1 MSREWTKE
9 ELNTASEIM
18 KQNGEMGF
26 EEFCHAL
33 EQKQPVSF
41 ELAERSRKELVKDI
55 SEILGEKAEYMRMPT
70 CAYRVG
76 GYTIAKDGTLTWEA
90 DDDAEVLLRALTAR
104 GWDYAIVIDTAV
116 TEETQ
121 PEVKAEPDASA
132 EENTCGEA
140 EADTYGF
147 CIELPDE
154 ALPDAAR
161 VNLDRL
167 IESKGNLLRKALG
180 TDTIVYKITDG
191 KIRFLWFHI
200 SGSPEEVTAYTQLI
214 TALPM
219 EITDVREIEK
229 KDYSVNK
236 IDLSGLKI
244 LMAEDN
250 DLNAEIAIVQLEEL
264 GIKITRAA
272 DGEEAVR
279 IFKENPQGRFG
290 LILMD
295 VMMPKMNGYEATR
308 AIRHLDDC
316 PDGRKIPIIAMTAN
330 AFAEDVQA
338 SLDAGMNGHIS
349 KPIVM
354 DEVIKT
360 ITRNLN

>member
-1 MSREWTKE
+1 MSRDWTKE
-9 ELNTASEIM
+9 ELNAGSEMM
-18 KQNGEMGF
+18 KQKGHMGF
-26 EEFCHAL
+26 VEFCHAI

-41 ELAERSRKELVKDI
+41 NLRERDRKELVKDI

-214 TALPM
+214 TALVEM
-219 EITDVREIEK
+219 AKNSKRITAKERTVENEK
-229 KDYSVNK
+229 YAFRCFLLRLGFIGAEYKQTCK
-236 IDLSGLKI
+236 TLLKNFEGSS
-244 LMAEDN
+244 AFRTQE
-250 DLNAEIAIVQLEEL
+250 
-264 GIKITRAA
+264 AA
-272 DGEEAVR
+272 DKYRAKQEGKKEDENRSEE
-279 IFKENPQGRFG
+279 
-290 LILMD
+290 
-295 VMMPKMNGYEATR
+295 
-308 AIRHLDDC
+308 
-316 PDGRKIPIIAMTAN
+316 
-330 AFAEDVQA
+330 
-338 SLDAGMNGHIS
+338 DAACL
-349 KPIVM
+349 
-354 DEVIKT
+354 E
-360 ITRNLN
+360 

>member
-1 MSREWTKE
+1 MSRDWTRE
-9 ELNTASEIM
+9 ELNAASEMM
-18 KQNGEMGF
+18 KQNSHMGV
-26 EEFCHAL
+26 EEFCQAL
-33 EQKQPVSF
+33 AQNQPVSF

-200 SGSPEEVTAYTQLI
+200 SSSPEEVTAYTQLI
-214 TALPM
+214 TALVEM
-219 EITDVREIEK
+219 AKNSKRITAKERTVENEK
-229 KDYSVNK
+229 YAFRCFLLRLGFIGAEYKQTCK
-236 IDLSGLKI
+236 TLLKNFEGSS
-244 LMAEDN
+244 AFRTQE
-250 DLNAEIAIVQLEEL
+250 
-264 GIKITRAA
+264 AA
-272 DGEEAVR
+272 DKYRAKQEGKKEDENRSEE
-279 IFKENPQGRFG
+279 
-290 LILMD
+290 
-295 VMMPKMNGYEATR
+295 
-308 AIRHLDDC
+308 
-316 PDGRKIPIIAMTAN
+316 
-330 AFAEDVQA
+330 
-338 SLDAGMNGHIS
+338 DAACL
-349 KPIVM
+349 
-354 DEVIKT
+354 E
-360 ITRNLN
+360 

>member
-1 MSREWTKE
+1 
-9 ELNTASEIM
+9 
-18 KQNGEMGF
+18 
-26 EEFCHAL
+26 
-33 EQKQPVSF
+33 
-41 ELAERSRKELVKDI
+41 
-55 SEILGEKAEYMRMPT
+55 MRMPT

-200 SGSPEEVTAYTQLI
+200 SSSPEEVTAYTQLI
-214 TALPM
+214 TALVEM
-219 EITDVREIEK
+219 AKNSKRITAKERTVENEK
-229 KDYSVNK
+229 YAFRCFLLRLGFIGAEYKQTCK
-236 IDLSGLKI
+236 TLLKNFEGSS
-244 LMAEDN
+244 AFRTQE
-250 DLNAEIAIVQLEEL
+250 
-264 GIKITRAA
+264 AA
-272 DGEEAVR
+272 DKYRAKQEGKKEDENRSEE
-279 IFKENPQGRFG
+279 
-290 LILMD
+290 
-295 VMMPKMNGYEATR
+295 
-308 AIRHLDDC
+308 
-316 PDGRKIPIIAMTAN
+316 
-330 AFAEDVQA
+330 
-338 SLDAGMNGHIS
+338 DAACL
-349 KPIVM
+349 
-354 DEVIKT
+354 E
-360 ITRNLN
+360 